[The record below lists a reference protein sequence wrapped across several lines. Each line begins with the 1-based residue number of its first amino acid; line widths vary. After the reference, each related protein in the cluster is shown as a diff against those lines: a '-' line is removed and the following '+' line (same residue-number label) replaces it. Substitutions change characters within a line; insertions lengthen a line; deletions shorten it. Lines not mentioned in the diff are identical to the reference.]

1 MFCLVTG
8 ILEWGAKQSLY
19 ACLTLGDVGRFRK
32 CRLWLK
38 GMIPCEL
45 MKYAFGYHLLVG
57 QLNVVVL
64 KLIVSMC
71 ECYNHIM
78 FLDFEN
84 LIAKLK

>member
-1 MFCLVTG
+1 
-8 ILEWGAKQSLY
+8 
-19 ACLTLGDVGRFRK
+19 
-32 CRLWLK
+32 
-38 GMIPCEL
+38 MIPCEL